1 MSGLPQ
7 PIRADMA
14 KAKRLEWATLA
25 LMGTVL
31 AAMYFAMGAS
41 KAMQSALIE
50 DALSLVP
57 AITWLVSAR
66 LEPKR
71 ANDRWPFGY
80 ARVMSLAFL
89 IAAVALAMVGVFLVY
104 ESGMTLIMQEH
115 PTVEPVTIFG
125 QQIWLGWLMI
135 AALVYSIVPPVILGH
150 LKEPVAERLRDKVL
164 HTDALMQKA
173 DWQTGL
179 AGIFGIV
186 GIGMGFWWADSLAAL
201 FIGAS
206 VLKDGFSNT
215 KKAAAELLDG
225 APRELDTAEISKE
238 AKALKARLEML
249 YPGGSARMR
258 ETGRYIEAM
267 VDGVPGPANLP
278 GLSEIAGDTMPGWR
292 LAHLGFSPPKVQR
305 EGLEREGPGPDGP
318 ED

>member
-14 KAKRLEWATLA
+14 KAKKLEWATLA
-25 LMGTVL
+25 LMATVL
-31 AAMYFAMGAS
+31 VAMYFSMGAS

-50 DALSLVP
+50 DVLSLVP
-57 AITWLVSAR
+57 AITWLICAR
-66 LEPKR
+66 LEPR
-71 ANDRWPFGY
+71 PANDRWPFGY

-89 IAAVALAMVGVFLVY
+89 IAAVALAMVGLFLVY
-104 ESGMTLIMQEH
+104 ESGMTLLMQEH
-115 PTVEPVTIFG
+115 PTVEPVMIFG
-125 QQIWLGWLMI
+125 QHVWLGWLMI
-135 AALVYSIVPPVILGH
+135 AALVYSIAPPVILGH

-186 GIGMGFWWADSLAAL
+186 GIGMGLWWADSLAAL

-225 APRELDTAEISKE
+225 APRELDTDEIAEE
-238 AKALKARLEML
+238 AKALKVRLETL

-267 VDGVPGPANLP
+267 VDGVPGPDSLP
-278 GLSEIAGDTMPGWR
+278 PPGEIVGDTMPGWR
-292 LAHLGFSPPKVQR
+292 LAHLGFTPPR
-305 EGLEREGPGPDGP
+305 REREGPDGP

>member
-7 PIRADMA
+7 PIRADMG
-14 KAKRLEWATLA
+14 KARKLEWATLA
-25 LMGTVL
+25 LMATVL
-31 AAMYFAMGAS
+31 VAMYFAMGAS

-57 AITWLVSAR
+57 AITWLICAR
-66 LEPKR
+66 LEPR
-71 ANDRWPFGY
+71 PANDRWPFGY
-80 ARVMSLAFL
+80 TRVMSLAFL
-89 IAAVALAMVGVFLVY
+89 IAAVALAMVGLFLVY

-115 PTVEPVTIFG
+115 PTVEPVTIFS
-125 QQIWLGWLMI
+125 QQVWLGWLMI
-135 AALVYSIVPPVILGH
+135 AALVYSIVPPMILGH

-186 GIGMGFWWADSLAAL
+186 GIGMGLWWADSLAAL

-225 APRELDTAEISKE
+225 APRELDTDAIAEE
-238 AKALKARLEML
+238 ASALKARLEAL

-258 ETGRYIEAM
+258 ETGRYIAAV
-267 VDGVPGPANLP
+267 VDGVPGPDSLP
-278 GLSEIAGDTMPGWR
+278 PVNKIVGDTMPGWR
-292 LAHLGFSPPKVQR
+292 LAHLGFAPPSPDNQ
-305 EGLEREGPGPDGP
+305 GP